1 MNKASDFT
9 PISELLAPRSV
20 AVIGASED
28 LTKFGGRLFKLLVQ
42 HGYAGDIYPINRKRE
57 SLLGIKTYASI
68 DLTPTPPDM
77 AVMAVPRDAVKEAV
91 LACAKAG
98 TKAAIIITAKFSDAG
113 EEGAALEAEI
123 VEIARAHGMRLIG
136 PNCLG
141 IISPASSLTLCASPA
156 LFVDKLPKGRIGMV
170 SQSGALMATIF
181 DRAQTRGVGF
191 SHCFSIGN
199 QADMQLHDFMD
210 FLVDD
215 ADTDVICTYIEG
227 VKDAEGFLASARR
240 ARAAGKPVLAVK
252 SGRTAFGAAAAFS
265 HTASLAG
272 NYEAFAAACRE
283 TGILLLEDTDAMI
296 LQATC
301 MSRFALPKRSDV
313 AVITTS
319 GGGGAITADRL
330 SDLGVPMALFSDAT
344 VKSLGLLFDG
354 PATSAN
360 PIDMGAAKVG
370 GSVAVAEDSIKAL
383 LQDDNVGFVL
393 APITTAPD
401 VRLIC
406 ESIVNGAESVKSPN
420 GQKPWLI
427 VVQPG
432 QAGDAARAMLRER
445 GITYSDS
452 LDEAIRVVEGYR
464 DYAAL
469 KPMDAPERPAGLKVR
484 DTSDLSGALGEDAAK
499 AVLAE
504 YGVPVNRG
512 AVAQTADEAHE
523 LATEFDAPFVIKVVS
538 PDIIHKSDVGGVV
551 LNLQTAD
558 DVAQAVT
565 DMAAKLSRDLPKAH
579 IAGYLVQEMRC
590 APLEMFVGA
599 NNDAQFGPMV
609 MVGAG
614 GVLIELLKDVAV
626 ARAPVS
632 VDHARAMIQG
642 LAVAPLLDGWRG
654 SGPLDVDAL
663 AEAVSRVSWMVA
675 DLGPRFQELDANPVL
690 VGRKGEGCVAVD
702 ARLLM
707 ANPDEEGESR

>member
-1 MNKASDFT
+1 MNKRTDFI
-9 PISELLAPRSV
+9 PVSELLTPKSV

-42 HGYAGDIYPINRKRE
+42 HGYAGDIYPINRKRDT
-57 SLLGIKTYASI
+57 LLGIKTYPSI
-68 DLTPTPPDM
+68 DQTPTPPDM

-91 LACAKAG
+91 TACAKAG

-113 EEGAALEAEI
+113 EEGANLEAEI
-123 VEIARAHGMRLIG
+123 VEIARSHGMRLIG

-141 IISPASSLTLCASPA
+141 IISPANSLTLCASPA
-156 LFVDKLPKGRIGMV
+156 LFVDKLPNGRIGMV

-227 VKDAEGFLASARR
+227 VKDAKSFLASARR
-240 ARAAGKPVLAVK
+240 AREVGKPVLAVK
-252 SGRTAFGAAAAFS
+252 AGRTEFGAAAAFS

-272 NYEAFAAACRE
+272 SYKAFAAACRE

-296 LQATC
+296 LLATC
-301 MSRFALPKRSDV
+301 MSRFSLPGCPDV
-313 AVITTS
+313 AVLTTS

-330 SDLGVPMALFSDAT
+330 SDLAVPMAVFSDTT
-344 VKSLGLLFDG
+344 VKRLSAMFDG
-354 PATSAN
+354 PAASAN
-360 PIDMGAAKVG
+360 PIDMGASTVG

-383 LQDDNVGFVL
+383 LQDDGVGFVL

-401 VRLIC
+401 VGLIC
-406 ESIVNGAESVKSPN
+406 ESIVNGAESVALTK

-432 QAGDAARAMLRER
+432 QAGDVARAMLRER
-445 GITYSDS
+445 DIAYADS
-452 LDEAIRVVEGYR
+452 LDEAIRVVVGYR
-464 DYAAL
+464 DYSLL
-469 KPMDAPERPAGLKVR
+469 KPFDKPERPAGLKTT
-484 DTSDLSGALGEDAAK
+484 DSSGLSGALGEDATK
-499 AVLAE
+499 AILAD

-512 AVAQTADEAHE
+512 AVTQTPEDAYKIA
-523 LATEFDAPFVIKVVS
+523 AGFDAPFVVKVVS
-538 PDIIHKSDVGGVV
+538 ADIVHKSDVGGVV
-551 LNLQTAD
+551 LNLKTPR
-558 DVAQAVT
+558 DVAKAVT
-565 DMAAKLSRDLPKAH
+565 EMTAKLSGGLPDAR
-579 IAGYLVQEMRC
+579 IDGYLVQEMRS

-614 GVLIELLKDVAV
+614 GVLIELLKDVAI

-632 VDHARAMIQG
+632 VEHARTMIEG
-642 LAVAPLLDGWRG
+642 LAVAPLLRGWRG
-654 SGPLDVDAL
+654 SGPLDIDAL
-663 AEAVSRVSWMVA
+663 AETVSRVSWMVS

-690 VGRKGEGCVAVD
+690 IGQKGDGCVAVD

-707 ANPDEEGESR
+707 KNSD